1 MDYQISIVFAE
12 MITTTTI
19 KLVIIIVAL
28 ARDKGII
35 EE

>member
-1 MDYQISIVFAE
+1 MDYQISIVFVE
-12 MITTTTI
+12 MTTTNTEP
-19 KLVIIIVAL
+19 IIAMIAL

>member
-12 MITTTTI
+12 MMTTTI
-19 KLVIIIVAL
+19 KPVIIIVAL